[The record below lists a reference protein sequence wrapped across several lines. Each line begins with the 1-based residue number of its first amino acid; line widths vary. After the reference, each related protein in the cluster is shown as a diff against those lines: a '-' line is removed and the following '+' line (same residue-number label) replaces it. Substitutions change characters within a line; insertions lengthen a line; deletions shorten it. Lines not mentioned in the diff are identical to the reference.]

1 MTDDPHVAEAIAL
14 QAQRRRENTERLEQQ
29 IAESRRR
36 TGRDLTW
43 DEYMRLPLP
52 EAEEYFNAMAKR
64 NREEE
69 A

>member
-14 QAQRRRENTERLEQQ
+14 QAQRRRENAENLERQ
-29 IAESRRR
+29 IAESRTRL
-36 TGRDLTW
+36 GRDLTW

-52 EAEEYFNAMAKR
+52 EAERYFNERLASMK
-64 NREEE
+64 EEK